1 VAETAHFS
9 NVVVTADGQKLSAE
23 MYAALNLVRVEESV
37 QLPDAFTIR
46 FNDPHFELFD
56 QTTFTIGSRIEIA
69 FAGQGGE
76 PTPVT
81 AGEVTAIA
89 VEQGAGG
96 RHELVLSGLDVTHR
110 LVKGPKTRSFLQMTD
125 ADIVGQ
131 IADEHGFDAD
141 IDATGE
147 VNDYVLQTSQSD
159 YAFLKARAER
169 IGFDVWVADNT
180 LFFKEEPRASLPP
193 PELRWGENLHKFK
206 VRFSSSERCDE
217 VTVRGWDPVG
227 KVAIVGRATE
237 GEVGTTARAAQEMT
251 SAARDGFGR
260 VGRFAGQFPVTTQAE
275 ADALAQSL
283 LLKASG
289 DEVLARGE
297 CSGDPLVSA
306 GATVRIACVGARLA
320 GDYKITSVEHV
331 YGAGSPYTTRFVCG
345 GKDPSTLADHVG
357 AGGGNGANGGA
368 QKSRWGSLVVGIV
381 TNNDDAD
388 RLGRVKVKFPSLT
401 DEDESTWA
409 KLAAPGA
416 GRSRGFQAIPEVND
430 EVLVGFEHDDKHR
443 PIVLGGLWN
452 REDPPPEEVVEGG
465 KVASRFWTSR
475 NGHRV
480 ALRDDEGKPG
490 EVLLA
495 IGDGDS
501 RLSLK
506 NDESRLEADQR
517 LFVTAQQIQIDA
529 TQKLVLTAPQI
540 EISGSAE
547 VKVAGG
553 IVRIN

>member
-1 VAETAHFS
+1 MADDSHFS
-9 NVVVTADGQKLSAE
+9 NVSLTVDGQALSQE

-37 QLPDAFTIR
+37 HLPDAFTVR

-56 QTTFTIGSRIEIA
+56 RMTFRIGSKVDVA
-69 FAGQGGE
+69 FAGSGGE
-76 PTPVT
+76 PVGVT

-96 RHELVLSGLDVTHR
+96 RHELVLIGLDVTHR
-110 LVKGPKTRSFLQMTD
+110 LVKGPKTRSFQQMTD

-169 IGFDVWVADNT
+169 IGFDVWVSDDT
-180 LFFKEEPRASLPP
+180 LFFKREPRSATAP

-217 VTVRGWDPVG
+217 VTVRGWDPVA
-227 KVAIVGRATE
+227 KTAVVGRANE
-237 GEVGTTARAAQEMT
+237 GDVGTTAPAAGEMT
-251 SAARDGFGR
+251 SAARSGFGD
-260 VGRFAGQFPVTTQAE
+260 VARFAGQFPVTTQAE

-289 DEVLARGE
+289 DEVIARGE
-297 CSGDPLVSA
+297 ASGDPLISA
-306 GATVRIACVGARLA
+306 GATVRVSSVGAKLT
-320 GDYKITSVEHV
+320 GDYRITSVEHV

-345 GKDPSTLADHVG
+345 GKEASSFSDLVG
-357 AGGGNGANGGA
+357 AGNGSAGSGSNAKAG
-368 QKSRWGSLVVGIV
+368 WGSLVIGVV
-381 TNNDDAD
+381 TNIDDAE

-401 DEDESTWA
+401 EEDESTWA
-409 KLAAPGA
+409 KLLAPGA
-416 GRSRGFQAIPEVND
+416 GPSRGLQALPEVND
-430 EVLVGFEHDDKHR
+430 EVLVGFEHGDTHR

-452 REDPPPEEVVEGG
+452 REDPPPEDVVEDG
-465 KVASRFWTSR
+465 KVSTRVWTSR
-475 NGHRV
+475 NGHHV
-480 ALRDDEGKPG
+480 ALRDDDDAPG
-490 EVLLA
+490 EILA
-495 IGDGDS
+495 AVGDGS
-501 RLSLK
+501 TKLSLK
-506 NDESRLEADQR
+506 KDQSALDAEESLTISGREIE
-517 LFVTAQQIQIDA
+517 VTAA
-529 TQKLVLTAPQI
+529 QKLVLSAPQI

-553 IVRIN
+553 TVRIN